1 MGMQRKPF
9 VQRFNFAG
17 STAGVTDNGEPLDV
31 SQFAFGGLHVDA
43 GLDGRIITFTDNGV
57 WGSHVVLTKALTTG
71 FVAFTQDDLLALGPS
86 MQLTATLNTSA
97 TGNCWLKM
105 KS

>member
-9 VQRFNFAG
+9 VKQFTFTA
-17 STAGVTDNGEPLDV
+17 STTGVTADGQPLDV

-43 GLDGRIITFTDNGV
+43 GLNNRIISFFDNGP
-57 WGSHVVLTKALTTG
+57 WGTHLVLTKNLATG

-86 MQLTATLNTSA
+86 MQLSATINSSA
-97 TGNCWLKM
+97 TGSCWLKM

>member
-1 MGMQRKPF
+1 MSMQRKPF
-9 VQRFNFAG
+9 VKRFAFAG
-17 STAGVTDNGEPLDV
+17 STAGLTDDGQPLDV
-31 SQFAFGGLHVDA
+31 SQVAFGGLHVDA
-43 GLDGRIITFTDNGV
+43 GLNGRTISFFDNGV
-57 WGSHVVLTKALTTG
+57 WGSHLVLTKTLATG

-86 MQLTATLNTSA
+86 MQLTATLDNNA

>member
-1 MGMQRKPF
+1 MSMQRKPF
-9 VQRFNFAG
+9 VQRFHFAG
-17 STAGVTDNGEPLDV
+17 SDTGVTDNGQPLDV

-43 GLDGRIITFTDNGV
+43 GLNGRTISFTDNGV

-71 FVAFTQDDLLALGPS
+71 FVAFTQDDLLAFGAS
-86 MQLTATLNTSA
+86 MQLTATLDGSA
-97 TGNCWLKM
+97 TGSCWLKM